1 MTNQPILATDP
12 AKPASVATPAP
23 VKTNPPVQKPDADKA
38 QASVTK

>member
-12 AKPASVATPAP
+12 VKPAPVATPTPAH
-23 VKTNPPVQKPDADKA
+23 VTPPVQKPDADKA

>member
-12 AKPASVATPAP
+12 AKPAPIATPAP

-38 QASVTK
+38 SVTK